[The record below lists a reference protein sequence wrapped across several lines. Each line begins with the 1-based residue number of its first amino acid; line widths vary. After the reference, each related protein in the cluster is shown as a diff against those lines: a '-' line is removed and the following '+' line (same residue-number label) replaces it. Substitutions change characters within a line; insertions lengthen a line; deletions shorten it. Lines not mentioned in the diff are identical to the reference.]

1 MARIFLALV
10 GVAYLGLAAWCAVAP
25 QKTSRAVGF
34 ELVPGAGQSEFLTVY
49 GGLEFAL
56 GLVFLW
62 PLLRPQ
68 DVGYALLVCLAVHAS
83 LVAFRTASFLL
94 YSDIGSGTFTLAA
107 VEWLIFV
114 SAAFCYWRQTN

>member
-1 MARIFLALV
+1 MARIFLAIV

-34 ELVPGAGQSEFLTVY
+34 ELTPGAGQSEFLTVY

-56 GLVFLW
+56 ALVFLW
-62 PLLRPQ
+62 PLVRPQ

-83 LVAFRTASFLL
+83 LVAFRTASFVL
-94 YSDIGSGTFTLAA
+94 YSGVPNSTYMLAA
-107 VEWLIFV
+107 VEWVILLGTV
-114 SAAFCYWRQTN
+114 TCYWRTK

>member
-10 GVAYLGLAAWCAVAP
+10 GVAYLALAAWCAVAP

-34 ELVPGAGQSEFLTVY
+34 ELAPGAGQSEFLTVY

-68 DVGYALLVCLAVHAS
+68 DVGYALLVCLAVHVS
-83 LVAFRTASFLL
+83 LVAFRTASFVL
-94 YSDIGSGTFTLAA
+94 YSGVPNSTYMLAA
-107 VEWLIFV
+107 VEWVILLGTV
-114 SAAFCYWRQTN
+114 ACYWRAT